1 MLSIQKGLLKRSSIS
16 YGFAVCMVAAAF
28 LLRQVLTAYGGPRL
42 PTYITFYP
50 AVMLAA
56 MVAGFWPGIVAT
68 MMVALGTDYWILL
81 PQGFGIESFT
91 DAVGLIFFSGMGVFM
106 SLVAEFYRR
115 ARKQAQESSLELKRA
130 NEALHHLSSKLLSAH
145 EEERRRIAGEIHDSL
160 GACLA
165 GIKFKMDH
173 AQLQDEKT
181 ANGPAECLN
190 TITPLIQE
198 CIQECRRIQMDLRPS
213 MIDDL
218 GLLPTLSWFCRRFES
233 IYSHIRTELTMSIEE
248 AEIPSALKI
257 VIYRITQEAM
267 NNIVKHSKANLVLL
281 SLRKMNRKMEVTIQD
296 DGQGFNLEK
305 VISQGSPKEGLGLS
319 SMKERT
325 ELAGGSFT
333 IESAQGKGTIIRASW
348 PLGGN
353 S

>member
-1 MLSIQKGLLKRSSIS
+1 ML
-16 YGFAVCMVAAAF
+16 
-28 LLRQVLTAYGGPRL
+28 
-42 PTYITFYP
+42 
-50 AVMLAA
+50 
-56 MVAGFWPGIVAT
+56 
-68 MMVALGTDYWILL
+68 
-81 PQGFGIESFT
+81 
-91 DAVGLIFFSGMGVFM
+91 
-106 SLVAEFYRR
+106 
-115 ARKQAQESSLELKRA
+115 
-130 NEALHHLSSKLLSAH
+130 
-145 EEERRRIAGEIHDSL
+145 
-160 GACLA
+160 
-165 GIKFKMDH
+165 
-173 AQLQDEKT
+173 
-181 ANGPAECLN
+181 
-190 TITPLIQE
+190 
-198 CIQECRRIQMDLRPS
+198 
-213 MIDDL
+213 
-218 GLLPTLSWFCRRFES
+218 
-233 IYSHIRTELTMSIEE
+233 IEE